1 MTSAEESKRKAA
13 ERSMRYVEDGMRV
26 GLGTGTTSKHVL
38 ELLGERVRGGLK
50 IVGVPTSREAA
61 ELARQV
67 GIPLA
72 TFAEVG
78 ELDVAIDGADEVG
91 PELALIKGGGGALL
105 HEKIVATAARE
116 FIVVVGEGKV
126 VPQLGKF
133 PLPVEVVP
141 FAGPLVEPKLVK
153 LRGAPVLRMR
163 GDEPYLTDEGNWIFD
178 CHFGAIPDP
187 ERTAAEMR
195 AIVGVVEH
203 GLFLNTATRVIVA
216 DGTGVSVM
224 ERGASNTMNRNA

>member
-1 MTSAEESKRKAA
+1 MASEARMESADDRKREAA
-13 ERSMRYVEDGMRV
+13 ARSMRYVEDGMRV

-38 ELLGERVRGGLK
+38 ELLGERVRGGLN
-50 IVGVPTSREAA
+50 IVGVATSNASA
-61 ELARQV
+61 ELARSV

-78 ELDVAIDGADEVG
+78 ELDIAIDGADEVG

-141 FAGPLVEPKLVK
+141 FAGPLVEPKLAR
-153 LRGAPVLRMR
+153 LGGNPALRMR
-163 GDEPYLTDEGNWIFD
+163 GSEPYLTDEGNWIYD
-178 CHFGAIPDP
+178 CRFGEIPN
-187 ERTAAEMR
+187 RR
-195 AIVGVVEH
+195 APPRRCGR
-203 GLFLNTATRVIVA
+203 LWAWWSMDCF
-216 DGTGVSVM
+216 
-224 ERGASNTMNRNA
+224 

>member
-1 MTSAEESKRKAA
+1 MLSADETKRQAA
-13 ERSMRYVEDGMRV
+13 QRSMEYVKDGMRV

-50 IVGVPTSREAA
+50 IVGVPTSRAAA
-61 ELARQV
+61 ELAAQQ
-67 GIPLA
+67 GIRLA

-78 ELDVAIDGADEVG
+78 ELDIAIDGADEVG

-126 VPQLGKF
+126 VAKLGRF

-141 FAGPLVEPKLVK
+141 FAGPLVQPKLEK
-153 LRGAPVLRMR
+153 LGGAPVLRMR
-163 GDEPYLTDEGNWIFD
+163 GDKPYLTDEGNWIYD
-178 CHFGAIPDP
+178 CHFGSIANP
-187 ERTAAEMR
+187 RKTAAELR

-203 GLFLNTATRVIVA
+203 GLFLDTATRVIVA
-216 DGTGVSVM
+216 DAEGVSVM
-224 ERGASNTMNRNA
+224 ER

>member
-1 MTSAEESKRKAA
+1 MQW
-13 ERSMRYVEDGMRV
+13 VQDGMRV

-38 ELLGERVRGGLK
+38 ELLGERVRDGLK
-50 IVGVPTSREAA
+50 IVGVPTSNEAA
-61 ELARQV
+61 GLARQV

-78 ELDVAIDGADEVG
+78 ELDLAIDGADEVG
-91 PELALIKGGGGALL
+91 PELARFKGGGGALL

-141 FAGPLVEPKLVK
+141 FAGPLVEPKLAK
-153 LRGAPVLRMR
+153 LGAAPTLRMR
-163 GDEPYLTDEGNWIFD
+163 GSDPYLTDEGNWIFD
-178 CHFGAIPDP
+178 CHFGSIPDP
-187 ERTAAEMR
+187 ARTASDLR

-216 DGTGVSVM
+216 DATGVSVI
-224 ERGASNTMNRNA
+224 ER

>member
-1 MTSAEESKRKAA
+1 MG
-13 ERSMRYVEDGMRV
+13 YVRDGMRV
-26 GLGTGTTSKHVL
+26 GLGTGTTSKFVL
-38 ELLGERVRGGLK
+38 ELLGERVRAGLA
-50 IVGVPTSREAA
+50 IVGVPTSNAAA

-72 TFAEVG
+72 TFAKVG
-78 ELDVAIDGADEVG
+78 KLDIAIDGADEVG
-91 PELALIKGGGGALL
+91 PGLALIKGGGGALL

-126 VPQLGKF
+126 VPMLGKF

-141 FAGPLVEPKLVK
+141 FAGPLVGPRLEKLG
-153 LRGAPVLRMR
+153 GAPVLRKQ
-163 GDEPYLTDEGNWIFD
+163 GDELFLTDEGNWIFD
-178 CHFGAIPDP
+178 CYFESIPDP
-187 ERTAAEMR
+187 EKTAAQIR

-216 DGTGVSVM
+216 DAQGVSVM
-224 ERGASNTMNRNA
+224 ER